1 MYAENGGEK
10 VARDKFREVACP
22 DCQGLVCELR
32 RLRTCLL
39 AVRNQRTS
47 DEDIGGMEDELRE
60 KTEDR
65 AVRKVL
71 KTVCRG

>member
-1 MYAENGGEK
+1 
-10 VARDKFREVACP
+10 
-22 DCQGLVCELR
+22 
-32 RLRTCLL
+32 
-39 AVRNQRTS
+39 VRNQRTS
-47 DEDIGGMEDELRE
+47 DENIGGMEDELRE

>member
-1 MYAENGGEK
+1 M
-10 VARDKFREVACP
+10 
-22 DCQGLVCELR
+22 
-32 RLRTCLL
+32 
-39 AVRNQRTS
+39 RNQRTS
-47 DEDIGGMEDELRE
+47 DEDIGGMEGMEDELRE